1 MFLGRVCTITKDH
14 FSRSL
19 RSNLGIIYSP
29 RQWYK
34 LKKSQRISKFSLKYT
49 FEGRNNIFSFWHRSF
64 IGRSILY
71 SRVGVKG
78 NKLLK
83 RRGMLS
89 ISLWTILLFI
99 YMIKSQA
106 HPSHRFLLTHLNKE
120 IQMIQRLEIFNY
132 MLHLWALSI
141 FSNYLWNIYIK
152 VSLFTK
158 VLYI

>member
-64 IGRSILY
+64 IGRSILC

-99 YMIKSQA
+99 YMIKSKA
-106 HPSHRFLLTHLNKE
+106 HPSHRFLLTHLNIE
-120 IQMIQRLEIFNY
+120 IQIIRRLEIFNY
-132 MLHLWALSI
+132 MLRLWALYFVYKCI
-141 FSNYLWNIYIK
+141 KILVFSYKTYFDIDE
-152 VSLFTK
+152 
-158 VLYI
+158 

>member
-49 FEGRNNIFSFWHRSF
+49 FEGRNNIFLFWHRSF
-64 IGRSILY
+64 IGRSILC

-99 YMIKSQA
+99 YMIKSEA
-106 HPSHRFLLTHLNKE
+106 HSSHRFLLTHLNKE

-132 MLHLWALSI
+132 MLHLWALTVELI
-141 FSNYLWNIYIK
+141 FLQMYLNFGIQ
-152 VSLFTK
+152 L
-158 VLYI
+158 